1 LDFSGFRS
9 AKVPYKA
16 HAKRSSGPPPIFHSS
31 LETNIC
37 HPNVESPCRRER
49 SEMKVTLVNPPY
61 PPSVH
66 SHPAFIPLGIAYLG
80 AVAEKEGHEVTVIDC
95 QAEKLNYEA
104 FRERINRTPS
114 DLVGVTSTTLLY
126 KSAMQLITI
135 AKQAHPQAVT
145 MLGGSHGTFWD
156 ENALNEYPSLD
167 IVVRREGET
176 TFIELL
182 SKLQTKTS
190 LNSVLGIT
198 FRNQEG
204 KIVRNP
210 DRPFLEDLDAL
221 PFPAHHLLPLD
232 ALKRMGKVL
241 FPLITSRG
249 CVFWCDFCSTVRMFG
264 RGYRWRSPKNVVDE
278 MEMIHNKYGVNEFTF
293 YDDAFTVNRDR
304 ALKICE
310 ELHTR
315 KLELTWDCGTRV
327 DMVDREL
334 LKIMYD
340 AGCIAVWLGVE
351 SGSEII
357 LDAMNKGI
365 KLDQTRLA
373 YKTAHEVGLMTIAN
387 VVLGFPGETE
397 QTAKQTINFVKELNP
412 DHVGFYVATP
422 YPGTPLY
429 EQVKKNGWLRVTDF
443 DKYDTAGPTFETP
456 WLTMKQ
462 LADIRYKAY
471 QDFYLRLGYVLK
483 MMRRGG
489 TYGISAVKT
498 SAAYALRAI
507 HIKLS

>member
-1 LDFSGFRS
+1 
-9 AKVPYKA
+9 
-16 HAKRSSGPPPIFHSS
+16 
-31 LETNIC
+31 
-37 HPNVESPCRRER
+37 
-49 SEMKVTLVNPPY
+49 MKITLVNPPY

-66 SHPAFIPLGIAYLG
+66 SHPPFIPLGIAYLG

-95 QAEKLNYEA
+95 QAEKLTYEA
-104 FRERINRTPS
+104 FRNRIEQTPS
-114 DLVGVTSTTLLY
+114 DVIGATATTLLY

-135 AKQAHPQAVT
+135 AKQVHPHAVT

-156 ENALNEYPSLD
+156 ENALNDYPSLD

-182 SKLQTKTS
+182 NKLQTKTS
-190 LNSVLGIT
+190 FNNVLGIT
-198 FRNQEG
+198 FRNKEG
-204 KIVRNP
+204 KIVSNP

-249 CVFWCDFCSTVRMFG
+249 CVYWCDFCSTVRMFG
-264 RGYRWRSPKNVVDE
+264 RGYRMRSPKNVVDE
-278 MEMIHNKYGVNEFTF
+278 MEMIHNKYGVNQVTF
-293 YDDAFTVNRDR
+293 YDDAFTVNRER
-304 ALKICE
+304 VMKICE
-310 ELHTR
+310 ELHAR
-315 KLELTWDCGTRV
+315 KLDLIWDCGTRV

-334 LKIMYD
+334 LKTMHD

-351 SGSEII
+351 SGSEAI
-357 LDAMNKGI
+357 LDAMNKRI

-387 VVLGFPGETE
+387 AVLGFPGETE
-397 QTAKQTINFVKELNP
+397 QTARETINFIKELNP
-412 DHVGFYVATP
+412 DDVGFYVATP
-422 YPGTPLY
+422 YPGTPMY

-456 WLTMKQ
+456 WLSMKK
-462 LADIRYKAY
+462 LADIRYRAY
-471 QDFYLRLGYVLK
+471 QEFYLRPRYVLK
-483 MMRRGG
+483 MMSRGG

-498 SAAYALRAI
+498 SAAYALRAM

>member
-1 LDFSGFRS
+1 
-9 AKVPYKA
+9 
-16 HAKRSSGPPPIFHSS
+16 
-31 LETNIC
+31 
-37 HPNVESPCRRER
+37 
-49 SEMKVTLVNPPY
+49 MKVTLVNPPY

-66 SHPAFIPLGIAYLG
+66 SHPPFIPLGVAYLG

-104 FRERINRTPS
+104 FRERIRRTPS
-114 DLVGVTSTTLLY
+114 DVIGVTATTLLY
-126 KSAMQLITI
+126 KSAMRLIAI
-135 AKQAHPQAVT
+135 AKQVHPQSFT
-145 MLGGSHGTFWD
+145 ILGGSHGTFWD
-156 ENALNEYPSLD
+156 ENALNKYPSLD

-176 TFIELL
+176 IFIEILN
-182 SKLQTKTS
+182 KLQAKAS
-190 LNSVLGIT
+190 LGNVQGIT
-198 FRNQEG
+198 FRNQKG
-204 KIVRNP
+204 KIIRNS
-210 DRPFLEDLDAL
+210 DRPFIEDLDSL
-221 PFPAHHLLPLD
+221 PFPAHHLLPLTT
-232 ALKRMGKVL
+232 LKRMGKVL

-249 CVFWCDFCSTVRMFG
+249 CVYWCDFCSTVRMFG
-264 RGYRWRSPKNVVDE
+264 RGYRMRSPENVVDE
-278 MEMIHNKYGVNEFTF
+278 MEMIHDKYGANQFTF

-304 ALKICE
+304 VMKICE
-310 ELHTR
+310 ELHSR
-315 KLELTWDCGTRV
+315 KLDLIWDCGTRV

-334 LKIMYD
+334 LKRMHN

-365 KLDQTRLA
+365 KLSKTRLA

-397 QTAKQTINFVKELNP
+397 QTARETINFVKELNP
-412 DHVGFYVATP
+412 DDVGFYVATP

-429 EQVKKNGWLRVTDF
+429 DQVKKNGWLRVTDF

-456 WLTMKQ
+456 WLSMKK

-471 QDFYLRLGYVLK
+471 QEFYLRLGYVLK

-498 SAAYALRAI
+498 SAAYALRAM

>member
-1 LDFSGFRS
+1 
-9 AKVPYKA
+9 
-16 HAKRSSGPPPIFHSS
+16 
-31 LETNIC
+31 
-37 HPNVESPCRRER
+37 
-49 SEMKVTLVNPPY
+49 MKITLVNPPY

-66 SHPAFIPLGIAYLG
+66 SHPPFIPLGIAYLG

-95 QAEKLNYEA
+95 QAEKLTYEA
-104 FRERINRTPS
+104 FRNRIEQTPS
-114 DLVGVTSTTLLY
+114 DVIGATATTLLY

-135 AKQAHPQAVT
+135 AKQVHPHAVT
-145 MLGGSHGTFWD
+145 ILGGSHGTFWD

-176 TFIELL
+176 AFIELL
-182 SKLQTKTS
+182 NKLQTKTS
-190 LNSVLGIT
+190 FNNVLGIT
-198 FRNQEG
+198 FRNKEG
-204 KIVRNP
+204 KIISNP

-249 CVFWCDFCSTVRMFG
+249 CVYWCDFCSTVRMFG
-264 RGYRWRSPKNVVDE
+264 RGYRMRSPKNVVDE
-278 MEMIHNKYGVNEFTF
+278 MEMIHNKYGVNQVTF
-293 YDDAFTVNRDR
+293 YDDAFTVNRER
-304 ALKICE
+304 VMKICE
-310 ELHTR
+310 ELHAR
-315 KLELTWDCGTRV
+315 KLDLIWDCGTRV

-334 LKIMYD
+334 LKTMHD

-351 SGSEII
+351 SGSEAI
-357 LDAMNKGI
+357 LDAMNKRI

-387 VVLGFPGETE
+387 AVLGFPGETE
-397 QTAKQTINFVKELNP
+397 QTARETINFIKELNP
-412 DHVGFYVATP
+412 DDVGFYVATP
-422 YPGTPLY
+422 YPGTPMY

-443 DKYDTAGPTFETP
+443 DKYDTARPTFETP
-456 WLTMKQ
+456 WLSMKK
-462 LADIRYKAY
+462 LADIRYRAY
-471 QDFYLRLGYVLK
+471 QEFYLRPWYVLK

-498 SAAYALRAI
+498 SVAYALRAM